1 MATEEAGRMPELT
14 LDQQPKTFGLA
25 HMTLFS
31 VSAILVADTVAS
43 SAAIGVQG
51 LTLWVILGVLFFIPY
66 GFVTAELGSAW
77 PEEGGFYVWIREA
90 FGPRWSSICGWLY
103 WINVAYWAPSVFV
116 IFAGTLSVVFWPSM
130 SQTAAE
136 IMVIVLIWVI
146 VGVCIVPL
154 RLAKWVPSVSA
165 AFKMII
171 LLVLGVAG
179 AAFAIKNGA
188 ANSFAASK
196 WSISWSGNYSFVPI
210 IIYSLMGFELMNSA
224 GAAIRRPKRD
234 VPKMVLISG
243 VAIVAV
249 YMFAS
254 FGILA
259 SLKLSDLSIVTGI
272 ADAMKLSFTNVLGGY
287 TWLYDIFMV
296 GLLFTLF
303 ANMVTWTL
311 GSSHSYATT
320 GLDKTA
326 PGVFGHVNKRY
337 LTPDYAFILM
347 GVVATAL
354 TVLDY
359 QLFATKESV
368 FWTIFAL
375 SSIVYLIVYL
385 FMFPAL
391 LILRRKYPDKDRPY
405 VVPGGKVGAWVSV
418 VLCEAG
424 ILFAIVLFFYAV
436 PEGTPRLTYWGITGI
451 GTIVTL
457 LVGLWFY
464 ERSRRKTEHPAAPPG
479 DREATT
485 M

>member
-1 MATEEAGRMPELT
+1 MASEVSGGAPLVT
-14 LDQQPKTFGLA
+14 LDQQPKTFGLV

-51 LTLWVILGVLFFIPY
+51 LTFWVLLGVVFFVPY

-90 FGPRWSSICGWLY
+90 FGPRWSSTCAWLY

-116 IFAGTLSVVFWPSM
+116 IFAGTLSTAFWPSM
-130 SQTAAE
+130 SQTSAE
-136 IMVIVLIWVI
+136 IIVLVMIWVI
-146 VGVCIVPL
+146 VGACIVPL
-154 RLAKWVPSVSA
+154 HFAKWVPSLSA
-165 AFKMII
+165 VFKMVI

-188 ANSFAASK
+188 ANSFAASQWK
-196 WSISWSGNYSFVPI
+196 PSWSGNYSFLPI
-210 IIYSLMGFELMNSA
+210 IIYSFMGFELMNSA
-224 GAAIRRPKRD
+224 GSAIKHPKRD

-259 SLKLSDLSIVTGI
+259 SLKPNDLSIVTGI
-272 ADAMKLSFTNVLGGY
+272 ADSMKLSFHNVLGGY
-287 TWLYDIFMV
+287 TWLYDIFMI

-303 ANMVTWTL
+303 GNMVTWTL
-311 GSSHSYATT
+311 GSGHSYATT
-320 GLDKTA
+320 GLDKAA
-326 PGVFGHVNKRY
+326 PGIFGHVNKRF

-347 GVVATAL
+347 GAVATVL
-354 TVLDY
+354 TIINY

-391 LILRRKYPDKDRPY
+391 LILRRKFPDQPRPY
-405 VVPGGKVGAWVSV
+405 VVPGGVVGAWICTI
-418 VLCEAG
+418 LCEAG
-424 ILFAIVLFFYAV
+424 IIFAIVLFFYAV
-436 PEGTPRLTYWGITGI
+436 PEGTPKLTYWGITGI
-451 GTIVTL
+451 GTLITL

-464 ERSRRKTEHPAAPPG
+464 ERSRRKAGGVPAAGAPQQ
-479 DREATT
+479 DQRA
-485 M
+485 